1 MSRASV
7 PYIEMLREQLQDP
20 VQAVAY
26 LNAAL
31 AEGDPD
37 VFLLAL
43 DDVAGAC
50 GLSAVAQES
59 QMNEE
64 YLFLRE
70 LLNDQEKLEDYLDYL
85 HGQQV
90 KDESAVRY
98 SLEEVKRMLDV
109 EQH

>member
-7 PYIEMLREQLQDP
+7 PYVEMLREQLQNP
-20 VQAVAY
+20 SRAAAY

-31 AEGDPD
+31 AEDDPD

-50 GLSAVAQES
+50 GLKAVAQES

-64 YLFLRE
+64 YLFLCE
-70 LLNDQEKLEDYLDYL
+70 LLNDRKKLEDFLDYR
-85 HGQQV
+85 HAQQV
-90 KDESAVRY
+90 KAESSVRY
-98 SLEEVKRMLDV
+98 SLEEVKRLLL
-109 EQH
+109 EL